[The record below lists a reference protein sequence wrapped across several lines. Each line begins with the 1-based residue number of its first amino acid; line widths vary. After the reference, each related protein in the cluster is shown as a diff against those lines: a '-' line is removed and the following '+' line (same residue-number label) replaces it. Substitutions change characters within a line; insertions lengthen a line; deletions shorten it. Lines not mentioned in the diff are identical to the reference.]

1 MKEIKQNNDQHI
13 FLKWKKQS
21 ESSDWKQ
28 RTSKIDKF
36 NMNQQSIVQINK
48 LKIYNLKYEGWK
60 KKSEDLNSIFSQY
73 KINLTA
79 VRATNQK
86 LPIASNI

>member
-1 MKEIKQNNDQHI
+1 
-13 FLKWKKQS
+13 
-21 ESSDWKQ
+21 
-28 RTSKIDKF
+28 
-36 NMNQQSIVQINK
+36 MNQQSIVQINK